1 MAKSILDY
9 TKNQKGWPHILAI
22 TICRTRRV
30 NYSCEPPWMY
40 SWSCRYLV
48 SSNYWSQRINFLL
61 DIFIKKLRFNFQTL
75 LIICSSTQG
84 EEIKPKKLLI
94 CFSFLK
100 VPKWSQGPWPGRKWP
115 SSFPVNWNPVSQVPG
130 LFSVEDFAGINFIK
144 KGNPCLLM
152 GRLS

>member
-30 NYSCEPPWMY
+30 IYSCEPPWMC

-84 EEIKPKKLLI
+84 EKTKPKKL
-94 CFSFLK
+94 FSSASLSSKFLNEAK
-100 VPKWSQGPWPGRKWP
+100 
-115 SSFPVNWNPVSQVPG
+115 VPG
-130 LFSVEDFAGINFIK
+130 LAGSDLPHSLWT
-144 KGNPCLLM
+144 GTQWARYQACSL
-152 GRLS
+152 